1 METFIILRSKTDD
14 ALELFVKAQVLLEF
28 KMKEAEVLKKK
39 QRAYV
44 GVYDQMS
51 MGNIRYLIAKQKE
64 MEDIM
69 ARMMTNRDEINALE
83 KELQEMEAECR
94 ATEEE
99 LRLARAAEREYVAT
113 ILKNEKTE

>member
-1 METFIILRSKTDD
+1 MENFIILRSKTDD
-14 ALELFVKAQVLLEF
+14 ALELFVKAQVYLEF
-28 KMKEAEVLKKK
+28 KMKEIEMLKKK

-44 GVYDQMS
+44 NVYDQMS
-51 MGNIRYLIAKQKE
+51 RQSANYLIAKQKE

-69 ARMMTNRDEINALE
+69 FRMNDNREEINALE
-83 KELQEMEAECR
+83 KELREMEAECR

-99 LRLARAAEREYVAT
+99 LRLARSTEREYVST